1 MADAHWHVLGAG
13 AIGGLFAHSLAR
25 AGNAVTLV
33 LRAPAVASPLIIEGM
48 GQRAELAL
56 PCVDAQSCGPV
67 SHLLVTTKAYDARAA
82 VASIAHR
89 LGRDT
94 VLLLMVN
101 GMGIAE
107 QLQKE
112 YPKLSIY
119 CGTTTEGA
127 YRVAPLRIHH
137 AGRGATRIGRQG
149 QWRPPQWFDTWSL
162 GLDNCHWDPQIDA
175 ALWEKLAINC
185 VINPLTAVYRCRN
198 GALRERA
205 ELRQR
210 VFELCRE
217 IRQVSYAAG
226 YTDTAQTLHKRV
238 TEVIAATRD
247 NRSSMLQD
255 VEAGRPTEIGH
266 ITGYLLRVARA
277 HGIPASH
284 NAALL
289 DEVLQHGR

>member
-1 MADAHWHVLGAG
+1 MTDAHWHILGAG

-25 AGNAVTLV
+25 AGSAVTLV
-33 LRAPAVASPLIIEGM
+33 LRSPAVATPLVIEGM

-56 PCVDAQSCGPV
+56 PCVDAQSCGPI
-67 SHLLVTTKAYDARAA
+67 SHLLVTTKTYDAHTA

-89 LGRDT
+89 LGRET
-94 VLLLMVN
+94 ALLLMVN

-107 QLQKE
+107 QLQE
-112 YPKLSIY
+112 AYPHLSIY

-137 AGRGATRIGRQG
+137 AGRGATRIGRRG
-149 QWRPPQWFDTWSL
+149 QRQPPQWFDTWSL
-162 GLDNCHWDPQIDA
+162 GLDNCRWDPQIDA

-198 GALRERA
+198 GVLRERA
-205 ELRQR
+205 ELRER
-210 VFELCRE
+210 VLELCRE

-226 YTDTAQTLHKRV
+226 YTDTAQTLHSRV
-238 TEVIAATRD
+238 TRVIAATRD

-255 VEAGRPTEIGH
+255 VQAGRRTEIEH
-266 ITGYLLRVARA
+266 ITGYLLQVARA
-277 HGIPASH
+277 HGIPAAR

-289 DEVLQHGR
+289 DEVLQLDR

>member
-1 MADAHWHVLGAG
+1 MAEAHWHVLGAG
-13 AIGGLFAHSLAR
+13 AIGGLCAHSLAK
-25 AGNAVTLV
+25 AGSAVTLV

-48 GQRAELAL
+48 GQRADLAL

-67 SHLLVTTKAYDARAA
+67 SHLLVTTKAHDARAA

-89 LGRDT
+89 LGRHT

-107 QLQKE
+107 QLQE
-112 YPKLSIY
+112 DYPHLSIY

-137 AGRGATRIGRQG
+137 AGRGATRIGRRG
-149 QWRPPQWFDTWSL
+149 QWRPPRWFDAWSQ

-205 ELRQR
+205 ELRER

-217 IRQVSYAAG
+217 ICQVSYAAG
-226 YTDTAQTLHKRV
+226 YTDTAQTLHTRV
-238 TEVIAATRD
+238 MQVIAATRD

-255 VEAGRPTEIGH
+255 VAADRPTEIEH
-266 ITGYLLRVARA
+266 ITGYLLQVARE
-277 HGIPASH
+277 HGIPAAH

-289 DEVLQHGR
+289 GEVLQHGR